1 MNLRGFTEEI
11 RKNWKFFVGM
21 VVVAAIA
28 GVAAALL
35 SQGVD
40 TSYRRLSIV
49 EKASSHPEQLT
60 EQEKA
65 ELKKIYEGLSSAEK
79 ESARQKAAAH

>member
-1 MNLRGFTEEI
+1 
-11 RKNWKFFVGM
+11 
-21 VVVAAIA
+21 
-28 GVAAALL
+28 
-35 SQGVD
+35 VD
-40 TSYRRLSIV
+40 TSYRRLSII

>member
-1 MNLRGFTEEI
+1 MSLRGFTKEI

-28 GVAAALL
+28 GSAAALL
-35 SQGVD
+35 SRGAD
-40 TSYRRLSIV
+40 TAFRRLSIV
-49 EKASSHPEQLT
+49 EKASSHPERLT

-65 ELKKIYEGLSSAEK
+65 ELKKIYEGLSPAEK

>member
-1 MNLRGFTEEI
+1 MNLHRFTNEI

-21 VVVAAIA
+21 VVVAALA
-28 GVAAALL
+28 GMTAALL
-35 SQGVD
+35 SRGVD
-40 TSYRRLSIV
+40 TSYRRLSII
-49 EKASSHPEQLT
+49 EKASSHPERLT